1 MLSYDLPSLHSVTFR
16 GRRLPRTFVAPA
28 NCAAPCDHCSIDTI
42 NYTTQGVH
50 YASVNDDINLRF
62 CSLTCANL
70 CTITI
75 WHSPRKNN
83 FNRVC
88 AIICVQQCSI
98 APGPSLYLCICVLA
112 CICVFVFLCFWHVF
126 VCTTYMCAALCG
138 WGSGLGSSLFWV
150 FVFFACILL
159 YHICA
164 IFVPHMCVAMQ
175 HCVVGGSGLGSSL
188 CHRLVVLHCHH

>member
-98 APGPSLYLCICVLA
+98 VPGLGPSLYLCICVLA
-112 CICVFVFLCFWHVF
+112 CICVFVFVSFPDEK
-126 VCTTYMCAALCG
+126 TTDSTRLQMLRGKPPSTTKIAALIPIVKKK
-138 WGSGLGSSLFWV
+138 L
-150 FVFFACILL
+150 
-159 YHICA
+159 
-164 IFVPHMCVAMQ
+164 
-175 HCVVGGSGLGSSL
+175 
-188 CHRLVVLHCHH
+188 